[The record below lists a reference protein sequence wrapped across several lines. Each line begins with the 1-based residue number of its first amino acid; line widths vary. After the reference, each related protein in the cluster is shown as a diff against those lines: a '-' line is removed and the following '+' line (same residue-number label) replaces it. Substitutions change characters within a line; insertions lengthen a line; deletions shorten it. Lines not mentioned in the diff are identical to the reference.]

1 MKLKKDDQVKF
12 TIWVND
18 SIISDPNAEVFT
30 ADEGEDT
37 LFVYLKNENGT
48 EVKIKIAK
56 THEIEE

>member
-1 MKLKKDDQVKF
+1 MKLKKDDKVKF
-12 TIWVND
+12 TVWHND
-18 SIISDPNAEVFT
+18 VMISDQSSEVFT

-37 LFVYLKNENGT
+37 LFVYLKNQDGT